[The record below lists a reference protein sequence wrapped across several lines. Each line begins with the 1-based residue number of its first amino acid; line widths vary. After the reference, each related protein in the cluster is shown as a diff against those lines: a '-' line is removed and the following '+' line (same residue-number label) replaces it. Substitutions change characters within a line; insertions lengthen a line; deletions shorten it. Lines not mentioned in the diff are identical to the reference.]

1 MPNATPPDIVGAVL
15 SSPVV
20 SLAVGLVIAALLTFT
35 PWWRA
40 RAATATRLT
49 RDEAVAVG
57 ARYSPERRLLAGGA
71 LVVLGTG
78 VTVEVLARHVLPLD
92 GEVSWWR
99 YAAPVFAT
107 AAVIAALALTIG
119 VRGARHATQPVATG
133 TRRTWLSF
141 SPRGGIVAA
150 GIALLGLILTT
161 IAAGCASSNIDGG
174 PFVFLE
180 IPAPNTDVDPVRL
193 WFYGWAYGVAVLLC
207 CALLAGAVMWA
218 LWANATRPFLR
229 PQTVPAEHRERR
241 RIAAGVAQI
250 ATGGILLTL
259 AAAWRFIGS
268 AGRIGPLTI
277 EGEGTFEIVWRYADI
292 ARAAGAAA
300 PVLEV
305 VAVAL
310 LVLAA
315 PALLPDR
322 ARRSRASATAATRQ
336 PEDAR

>member
-1 MPNATPPDIVGAVL
+1 MPNPTPPDVVGAVI
-15 SSPVV
+15 SSPAV
-20 SLAVGLVIAALLTFT
+20 SLVVGLVFAALLAFM
-35 PWWRA
+35 PWWRT

-49 RDEAVAVG
+49 RDEAVVVG
-57 ARYSPERRLLAGGA
+57 ARYSPERRLLAAGA

-78 VTVEVLARHVLPLD
+78 VTVEVLARHVLSLN

-107 AAVIAALALTIG
+107 AAVAAALALAIS
-119 VRGARHATQPVATG
+119 VRGAHHATEPVTTG

-141 SPRGGIVAA
+141 SPRGGTAAA
-150 GIALLGLILTT
+150 GLALLGLVLTT

-207 CALLAGAVMWA
+207 CALLAGAVLWA
-218 LWANATRPFLR
+218 LSADATRPFLR
-229 PQTVPAEHRERR
+229 PETVPAEHHERR
-241 RIAAGVAQI
+241 RIAAGLAQV
-250 ATGGILLTL
+250 ATGGLLLTL

-305 VAVAL
+305 VAVML
-310 LVLAA
+310 LVLS
-315 PALLPDR
+315 ALALR
-322 ARRSRASATAATRQ
+322 QGGSRRSADSATAASRQ
-336 PEDAR
+336 PEEAR

>member
-1 MPNATPPDIVGAVL
+1 MSNPTPPDIIGAVL
-15 SSPVV
+15 SSPAV
-20 SLAVGLVIAALLTFT
+20 SLVVGLVIAALLALT
-35 PWWRA
+35 PWWRT

-49 RDEAVAVG
+49 HDEAAAVS
-57 ARYSPERRLLAGGA
+57 ARYSPERRLLAVGA

-78 VTVEVLARHVLPLD
+78 VTVEVLARYVPSLN

-99 YAAPVFAT
+99 YAAPVFAP
-107 AAVIAALALTIG
+107 AAVAAALALAVSVG
-119 VRGARHATQPVATG
+119 GARHATEPVTTG

-141 SPRGGIVAA
+141 SPRGGTAVA
-150 GIALLGLILTT
+150 GLALLGLVLTT

-207 CALLAGAVMWA
+207 CALLAGAVVWA

-229 PQTVPAEHRERR
+229 PETVPAEHHERR
-241 RIAAGVAQI
+241 RIAAGLAQV
-250 ATGGILLTL
+250 ATGGLLLAL

-310 LVLAA
+310 LVLS
-315 PALLPDR
+315 ALALR
-322 ARRSRASATAATRQ
+322 GGSRRSADSATAAIRQ
-336 PEDAR
+336 PEEAR

>member
-1 MPNATPPDIVGAVL
+1 MPNPTPPDILGAVL
-15 SSPVV
+15 SSPAV
-20 SLAVGLVIAALLTFT
+20 SLVVGLLIAALLALT

-40 RAATATRLT
+40 RAAAATRLT

-57 ARYSPERRLLAGGA
+57 ARYSPERRLLAVGA

-78 VTVEVLARHVLPLD
+78 VTVEVLARHLLPLN

-107 AAVIAALALTIG
+107 AAVIAALALVIR

-150 GIALLGLILTT
+150 GLALLGLILTT

-207 CALLAGAVMWA
+207 CALVAASVVWA
-218 LWANATRPFLR
+218 LSTNATRAFLR
-229 PQTVPAEHRERR
+229 PQTVPAEHHERR
-241 RIAAGVAQI
+241 RIAAGVAQV
-250 ATGGILLTL
+250 ATGGILLTM

-277 EGEGTFEIVWRYADI
+277 EGEGTFEIVWRYADV

-305 VAVAL
+305 AAVAL
-310 LVLAA
+310 LVLSAL
-315 PALLPDR
+315 ALLPGGS
-322 ARRSRASATAATRQ
+322 RRSVDSATAETRE
-336 PEDAR
+336 PEGAR